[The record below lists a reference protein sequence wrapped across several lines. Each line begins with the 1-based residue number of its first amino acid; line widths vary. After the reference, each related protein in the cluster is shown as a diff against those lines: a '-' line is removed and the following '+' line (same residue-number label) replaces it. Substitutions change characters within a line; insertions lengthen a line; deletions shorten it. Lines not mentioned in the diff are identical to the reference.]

1 MIRASLFT
9 FIAMPIAWQ
18 SALAAAGVQS
28 EPDDIV
34 ITAIRNKEKCVV
46 RYADAEMTDADL
58 DKRAA
63 QWKLGESVRLIA
75 RDVDFDCARKI
86 ATKLFARGV
95 MKVEFVDPDGKPA
108 RPFEPDSKLPT
119 YGSNGALAPSD
130 DQGGYLETRAR
141 EHNFISRRAA
151 ELILEGKC
159 GGARDLA
166 LHEGDLDAAAAITAI
181 CRAQDK

>member
-1 MIRASLFT
+1 ML
-9 FIAMPIAWQ
+9 IAWQ
-18 SALAAAGVQS
+18 PVLAAPYIQS

-34 ITAIRNKEKCVV
+34 ITAIRNKDKCVV
-46 RYADAEMTDADL
+46 RYADREMTDADL

-63 QWKLGESVRLIA
+63 GWKLGESVRLIA

-95 MKVEFVDPDGKPA
+95 MKVVFVDPNGKPA
-108 RPFEPDSKLPT
+108 RPFEPDSSLPH
-119 YGSNGALAPSD
+119 YGINGTPAPSD

-141 EHNFISRRAA
+141 EHNFISRSAA
-151 ELILEGKC
+151 GLILQGKC
-159 GGARDLA
+159 GEARDLA
-166 LHEGDLDAAAAITAI
+166 LREGDLDAAAAIAAI